1 MDTIELHFH
10 GPFSFLNKA
19 NFLFGCEYA
28 GSKGIYLWTIKSN
41 LGYLIHYIGETTNFS
56 KRHREHLINILG
68 LNYGI
73 FEVSQ
78 VREGKQVL
86 IWRGLWRFKSSVPI
100 EDLLKI
106 YPKIA
111 SQVIEYINSLDVFF
125 AELDCDLNI
134 RRHIEGSIGWNLRNN
149 YPDFKVLY
157 PDDNHIG
164 KKPGKMM
171 KKLVITSDEKILGL
185 NPEIEL

>member
-19 NFLFGCEYA
+19 HSLFGCEYA
-28 GSKGIYLWTIKSN
+28 RSRGIYLWTIKSN
-41 LGYLIHYIGETTNFS
+41 LGYLIHYIGETENLA

-78 VREGKQVL
+78 AREGKQVL
-86 IWRGLWRFKSSVPI
+86 IWRGLWRYRYSFPI
-100 EDLLKI
+100 EEILKI
-106 YPKIA
+106 YPGIA

-134 RRHIEGSIGWNLRNN
+134 RRHIEGSIGWNLRNK

-164 KKPGKMM
+164 TKRGKMM

-185 NPEIEL
+185 DPEMEL